1 MRLKNAFRISQQQQH
16 QQQSSS
22 FPMQTRSMS
31 LPPVSSHQRFDD
43 IPHLSSRPLSCVV
56 ERPMDVVSLQ
66 EEEDTLMDNAIP
78 AEFEYANADLMPS
91 SPGARSPSFDYEQQ
105 TEWVDTGKHW
115 YSFPFTTKSNAVA
128 PTETS
133 SSSSSSSSSSNKE
146 GGILKYPDVM
156 PTTVLGKRSESPQES
171 AFSAKK
177 KKRTPVI
184 RFDQMVQ
191 VHSTYSHQDYNR
203 HPDPDAI
210 CTRLNATLAHQIKKE
225 LNLFKTTEMPIHEQ
239 SQLYTQIF

>member
-1 MRLKNAFRISQQQQH
+1 MTHLTMRLKNAFRIS

-31 LPPVSSHQRFDD
+31 LPPVSSHQRFDT

-66 EEEDTLMDNAIP
+66 DEEDTLMDNAIP
-78 AEFEYANADLMPS
+78 AEFEYANADLL

-115 YSFPFTTKSNAVA
+115 YSFPFTSKSNVVA
-128 PTETS
+128 PAEPS
-133 SSSSSSSSSSNKE
+133 SKE
-146 GGILKYPDVM
+146 GGILKSPDGT
-156 PTTVLGKRSESPQES
+156 PTTVLGKRSPQDTS
-171 AFSAKK
+171 CSAKK

-191 VHSTYSHQDYNR
+191 VHSTYSHHDYNR

-210 CTRLNATLAHQIKKE
+210 CTRLNATLAHQIKQE
-225 LNLFKTTEMPIHEQ
+225 LNLFKTTEMTIHEQ